1 MAKNVL
7 TLEEI
12 KKCLPHRYPM
22 LLVDKIEDYELGKM
36 AIGIKNVTANEY
48 FFQGHFPAKAIMPG
62 VLIIEA
68 MGQTAGILVCKT
80 MNLEASGDLV
90 YFMSMDNIKF
100 RKSVI
105 PGDVLKL
112 KVEKDKSRGNV
123 WRFKGEAFVDD
134 TLVAE
139 GEFSAMIVKNK

>member
-1 MAKNVL
+1 MSKNVL
-7 TLEEI
+7 ALEEI

-22 LLVDKIEDYELGKM
+22 LLVDKIEDYVLGEM
-36 AIGIKNVTANEY
+36 AIGVKNVTANEH

-100 RKSVI
+100 RKSVV

-112 KVEKDKSRGNV
+112 KVVKDRARGNV
-123 WRFKGEAFVDD
+123 WRFKGEAFVDG

-139 GEFSAMIVKNK
+139 GGFSAMIVKNN